1 MNEPNSIN
9 RLVLI
14 VQRGPTVLLQ
24 PRGDVHALPGAVLGP
39 GEAFESAV
47 VRLAHAAGAPAVRD
61 LRWHALVNLDGGLV
75 VALGCEMAGGD
86 AVTYPWTQLPALD
99 GETKMVLEACRRSP
113 QVIDRTGTPLP
124 VGPASTAAGPT
135 AESFRRGRGAMA
147 GFWAATLLLAGL
159 SAWALAVIVSLA
171 EAHLLD
177 GGTALFASLI
187 GVGTAMTIA
196 VRHGYTEAAGTV
208 GRAVGR
214 GVLSLLV
221 AFALV
226 SILAFLLIAMDIKIE
241 PFGWFLTIVGAGV
254 FIAVSRLRPALKS
267 ERGVARGVRGLV
279 WTTLAFTTIFSLSS
293 GLRSALDQLHK
304 TASNTVTAPD
314 DE

>member
-1 MNEPNSIN
+1 MSEPNSIN

-47 VRLAHAAGAPAVRD
+47 VRLAQTAGALAVRD

-75 VALGCEMAGGD
+75 VVLGCEMAGGD
-86 AVTYPWTQLPALD
+86 AVTHPWTQLPALD
-99 GETKMVLEACRRSP
+99 AETKVVLEACRRSP
-113 QVIDRTGTPLP
+113 QVLDRTGTPLP
-124 VGPASTAAGPT
+124 VGPASTAVEPT
-135 AESFRRGRGAMA
+135 AESFRRGRGSMA
-147 GFWAATLLLAGL
+147 GYWAATLLLAGL
-159 SAWALAVIVSLA
+159 LAWALAVIVSLA
-171 EAHLLD
+171 EARLLD

-187 GVGTAMTIA
+187 GLGTATTIA

-208 GRAVGR
+208 GRAVRR
-214 GVLSLLV
+214 GFLSLLV
-221 AFALV
+221 AFAFV

-241 PFGWFLTIVGAGV
+241 PFGWFMTIVGAGV

-267 ERGVARGVRGLV
+267 ERGIARGVRGLV
-279 WTTLAFTTIFSLSS
+279 WVTLAFTTLFALSPA
-293 GLRSALDQLHK
+293 LRSAIERMHGTPTD
-304 TASNTVTAPD
+304 TVTAVD
-314 DE
+314 DD